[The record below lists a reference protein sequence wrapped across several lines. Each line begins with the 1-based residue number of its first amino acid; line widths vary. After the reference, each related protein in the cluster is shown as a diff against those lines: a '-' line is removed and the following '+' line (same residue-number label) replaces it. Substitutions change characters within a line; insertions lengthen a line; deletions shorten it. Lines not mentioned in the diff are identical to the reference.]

1 MSTLGAHMATWLR
14 IAGIGLNA
22 LGAII
27 LALRVK
33 GILDTLV
40 LAQKTN
46 DINFRLLI
54 DIINGE
60 KQIIPLM
67 VGMNEQ
73 VSRKQKAGIWFLVAG
88 FSCIAIGNLLVGAS
102 WYVESHGIST

>member
-1 MSTLGAHMATWLR
+1 MATWLR
-14 IAGIGLNA
+14 IAGISLNA

-27 LALRVK
+27 LAFRMK

-40 LAQKTN
+40 LAQEAN

-54 DIINGE
+54 DIISGG
-60 KQIIPLM
+60 KQTIPLV

-73 VSRKQKAGIWFLVAG
+73 VSRKQKVGIWLLVAG

-102 WYVESHGIST
+102 WYVELHGISA

>member
-1 MSTLGAHMATWLR
+1 MATWLR
-14 IAGIGLNA
+14 IAGIGLNM
-22 LGAII
+22 LGSII

-40 LAQKTN
+40 LAQEAN
-46 DINFRLLI
+46 DANFRLLI
-54 DIINGE
+54 DIMNGG
-60 KQIIPLM
+60 KPTIPLI

-73 VSRKQKAGIWFLVAG
+73 VSRKQKAGIWLLVGG
-88 FSCIAIGNLLVGAS
+88 FVCLAIGNLLVGAS